1 MRKLG
6 ARVSEKRSAEP
17 SEAPPERCAGVARAR
32 TCRGEGFTLVELLI
46 VVVLASILGA
56 TVVNLFRAQNDI
68 FRSENQ
74 SLEMDQNLRA
84 GLDMML
90 RELRNAGMKD
100 QLQVYADP
108 PGIALADSDAVRFK
122 QDFHSS
128 TNPSGLSDGDVLD
141 GNEDI
146 EYSFTPADSTV
157 RRRTF
162 GTAGDSGAQPMAE
175 HVTRLRFTYFDAAG
189 AVIPLPMDAAGR
201 ASIRRIRV
209 GLAGAAPDGRS
220 VSTLES
226 DVVPRNLEY

>member
-1 MRKLG
+1 MTRLS
-6 ARVSEKRSAEP
+6 VTHSAEA
-17 SEAPPERCAGVARAR
+17 SGAPPELCAGVSRAGKSR
-32 TCRGEGFTLVELLI
+32 REGFTLVELLI
-46 VVVLASILGA
+46 VVVLASVLGA
-56 TVVNLFRAQNDI
+56 TIVNLFRAQSDI

-100 QLQVYADP
+100 QLQAYVDP
-108 PGIALADSDAVRFK
+108 PGIAVADSDAVRFK
-122 QDFHSS
+122 QDFHS
-128 TNPSGLSDGDVLD
+128 TANPTGLSDGDVLD
-141 GNEDI
+141 ANEDI
-146 EYSFTPADSTV
+146 EYSFTAADSTV

-162 GTAGDSGAQPMAE
+162 GTVGNSGAQPMAE

-189 AVIPLPMDAAGR
+189 TVIPLPMNAAVR

-226 DVVPRNLEY
+226 DVVPRNLAY